1 MGVSCQD
8 DVHTHAALVLQPLN
22 VSITQFYGK
31 PCDVA
36 QVWIKACRAH
46 SVAGDV
52 H

>member
-8 DVHTHAALVLQPLN
+8 DVHTHAALVLHPLD
-22 VSITQFYGK
+22 VSITQLNGK

-36 QVWIKACRAH
+36 QDLIKACRAH